1 MSEIASKGQLRMSFL
16 RWAFVTVP
24 AVLLLGLLS
33 GSMASTGSDNL
44 WYAALQK
51 PTGTPPN
58 WVFPVAWTSIY
69 ILIGLALAV
78 VLNAR
83 GARLRGPA
91 VALFIVQMLLN
102 IAWMPLFFGAHQ
114 VFWALV
120 LIWTL
125 FALALVTT
133 FLFGRIRSLAAWLMV
148 PYLVWLSYAGM
159 LTIGIDRLNPNA
171 TTLVPPGAT
180 TQIPL

>member
-1 MSEIASKGQLRMSFL
+1 MSEIASRGQLRMSFL

-33 GSMASTGSDNL
+33 GTMVSAGSDNR
-44 WYAALQK
+44 WYAALTK
-51 PTGTPPN
+51 PTGTPPD

-69 ILIGLALAV
+69 ILMGFALAV

-83 GARLRGPA
+83 GARLRGVA
-91 VALFIVQMLLN
+91 VALFVAQMLLN
-102 IAWMPLFFGAHQ
+102 IVWMPLFFGAHQ

-125 FALALVTT
+125 FALAFVTT
-133 FLFGRIRSLAAWLMV
+133 LVFGRIRSLAAWLMV
-148 PYLVWLSYAGM
+148 PYLVWLAYAGM
-159 LTIGIDRLNPNA
+159 LTLGIHRLNPGA
-171 TTLVPPGAT
+171 STLVPPGAT

>member
-16 RWAFVTVP
+16 RWAFITVP

-33 GSMASTGSDNL
+33 GTMVPAGSDNR
-44 WYAALQK
+44 WYAALAK
-51 PTGTPPN
+51 PAGTPPD

-83 GARLRGPA
+83 GARLRGAA
-91 VALFIVQMLLN
+91 VALFVVQMLLN

-114 VFWALV
+114 VFWSLV

-125 FALALVTT
+125 FALALLTT
-133 FLFGRIRSLAAWLMV
+133 LIFGRIRALAAWLMV
-148 PYLVWLSYAGM
+148 PYLVWLAYAGM
-159 LTIGIDRLNPNA
+159 LTIGIDRLNPGA